1 MDKDEQRDLVLRE
14 ILSLKNNNILAEL
27 PTGYGKSKIAIE
39 LMKKRKAS
47 PAVIEILLPPK
58 AKYSFSNRE

>member
-39 LMKKRKAS
+39 LMKKRKAM
-47 PAVIEILLPPK
+47 L
-58 AKYSFSNRE
+58 